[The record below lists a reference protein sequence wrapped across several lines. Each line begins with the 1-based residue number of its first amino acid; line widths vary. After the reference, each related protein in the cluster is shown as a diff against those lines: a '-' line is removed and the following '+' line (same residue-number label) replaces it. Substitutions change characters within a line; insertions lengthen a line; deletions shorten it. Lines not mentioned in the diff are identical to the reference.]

1 MKIKKNLKI
10 FITAARPK
18 TLGAAVSPIIIGT
31 AMAFS
36 MGNGHMGSA
45 LACLFCALLIQIGTN
60 FSNDYFDYVK
70 GSDTEERIGPTR
82 ITQAGLVTP
91 KCMVRNFVCVFGLAV
106 LVGTY
111 LVFRGGWPV
120 FFIGLI
126 SITSGILYTG
136 GPIPLGYVGLG
147 DIFVMIFFG
156 PVAVG
161 GTFYV
166 QALELPKEVIL
177 AGFGPGLLAT
187 SLLCINNLRDE
198 PTDKK
203 SGKKTLAVIFG
214 PKFVRIEFL
223 VTFTLALFLPYVL
236 ALLTNSHWF
245 VCLSTL
251 ILIPGY
257 SAVLEILKGV
267 KGVELNR
274 ILSTTGKLI
283 MLYGLLFSIGW
294 LIG

>member
-1 MKIKKNLKI
+1 MKINNNVKI
-10 FITAARPK
+10 FFLAARPK
-18 TLGAAVSPIIIGT
+18 TLGAAISPIIIGT
-31 AMAFS
+31 SMAFS
-36 MGNGHMGSA
+36 MGFGHISSA
-45 LACLFCALLIQIGTN
+45 LACLLCALLIQIGTN

-70 GSDTEERIGPTR
+70 GSDTKDRIGPTR
-82 ITQAGLVTP
+82 ITQAGLVSP
-91 KCMVRNFVCVFGLAV
+91 KRMVRNFVCIFILAI
-106 LVGTY
+106 LVGIY

-126 SITSGILYTG
+126 SIISGILYTG
-136 GPIPLGYVGLG
+136 GPFPLGYIGLG
-147 DIFVMIFFG
+147 DIFVLIFFG

-177 AGFGPGLLAT
+177 AGLGPGFLAT
-187 SLLCINNLRDE
+187 SLLSVNNLRDE

-203 SGKKTLAVIFG
+203 SGKKTLAVLFG
-214 PKFVRIEFL
+214 SKFARIEFL
-223 VTFTLALFLPYVL
+223 VTFALALLIPYVL
-236 ALLTNSHWF
+236 ALLTNSNWF

-257 SAVLEILKGV
+257 SAILQVLKGA
-267 KGVELNR
+267 KGVELNK

-283 MLYGLLFSIGW
+283 MLYGVLFSIGW